1 MNGIRGSQVLRT
13 LLLPFLLTAWLAACS
28 KWVTVAPP
36 ETVLTE
42 QAAQPEGG
50 RDRLRLFDGD
60 ERVAE
65 GRLRELTPDSVLIYD
80 DATPRK
86 VAREE
91 ITKVEVQKAN
101 NVASAGVFLGV
112 LAGLAGLLLV
122 VALASFDFQ

>member
-1 MNGIRGSQVLRT
+1 MLLRVS
-13 LLLPFLLTAWLAACS
+13 LLPLTLAVSLAACS

-50 RDRLRLFDGD
+50 RDRLRLYDGS

-86 VAREE
+86 VARAE
-91 ITKVEVQKAN
+91 ITKVEVQKAK

-112 LAGLAGLLLV
+112 LAGLAALLV
-122 VALASFDFQ
+122 VVALVSFDVQ